1 MFVGHYGVSFAAKSA
16 EKRAPLWLLFIA
28 VQWLDVL
35 WSGLVMLGIE
45 KLRIVPGFTESNPM
59 DLYYMPFTHGL
70 PGALA
75 IAAAFGAVGML
86 FWRDRRAA
94 IFAVLS
100 GAVFSHWLLDLVV
113 HVHDLPLWGDSFKVG
128 FGLWNH
134 LSISFPLEI
143 ATLAAGAAIYARA
156 VPARNPRG
164 NALLWGFVGLLA
176 IVQTIGTFAAQPASP
191 QGEAQTALLFYAILA
206 AAAAVMDWA
215 RMRTTARR
223 SDIRAQAVAG

>member
-1 MFVGHYGVSFAAKSA
+1 MFVGHYGVSFAAKAA
-16 EKRAPLWLLFIA
+16 ERRVPLWLLFIA

-75 IAAAFGAVGML
+75 IAAAFGALAML
-86 FWRDRRAA
+86 FQHDRRAA

-134 LSISFPLEI
+134 LWIGFPLEL
-143 ATLAAGAAIYARA
+143 ATLAFGAAIYART
-156 VPARNPRG
+156 VPARNRRG
-164 NALLWGFVGLLA
+164 NAWLGGFVALLCV
-176 IVQTIGTFAAQPASP
+176 VQAIGTFAVQPASP
-191 QGEAQTALLFYAILA
+191 IGEAKTALVFYVILA
-206 AAAAVMDWA
+206 AAAGVVDRA
-215 RMRTTARR
+215 RMKTTARGP
-223 SDIRAQAVAG
+223 DIRVQAVAG